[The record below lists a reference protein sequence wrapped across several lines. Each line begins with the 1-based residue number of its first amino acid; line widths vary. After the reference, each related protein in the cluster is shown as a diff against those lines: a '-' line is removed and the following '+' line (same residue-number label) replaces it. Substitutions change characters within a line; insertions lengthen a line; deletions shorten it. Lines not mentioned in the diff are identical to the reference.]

1 MFDLILNFD
10 FDTYSHTYMHNHVL
24 QLNSSSH
31 TEDELVSAASC
42 LICEWAQKLL
52 GVTFKSL
59 RDLACHLVENLCV
72 DSRSVAAFTILSAS
86 SGSKAVPSCTP
97 SRLCG
102 GKGSHSS

>member
-1 MFDLILNFD
+1 M
-10 FDTYSHTYMHNHVL
+10 L
-24 QLNSSSH
+24 QLCSSTHS
-31 TEDELVSAASC
+31 EDELVSAASC

-86 SGSKAVPSCTP
+86 SGNKTVMNLTP
-97 SRLCG
+97 SKICG
-102 GKGSHSS
+102 GKGSLFHNMLSKVLIFC